1 MQMTMNGVIVSD
13 DDKWI
18 YDYLDMSAFS
28 PKELRQTI
36 QDHGIYEPL
45 DIEINSPGGYVN
57 AGTEIYTM
65 LLTHKGEVNITIG
78 SQAASI
84 ASVIAMAGKRVTISP
99 AGKMMIHNVS
109 GQGGGDY
116 RDMADYSDFLFKNNE
131 MLANTYVLKTG
142 KPKQELLDMMNAET
156 WMNADEALENGFVD
170 EILTAQ
176 TTEPDLGLV
185 AGYNL
190 KILTPER
197 INEVK
202 ALYEQEQLALLEL
215 KGDVKI

>member
-1 MQMTMNGVIVSD
+1 MQITMNGVIVSD

-28 PKELRQTI
+28 PQELRQTI

-84 ASVIAMAGKRVTISP
+84 ASVIAMAGKRVAISP

-202 ALYEQEQLALLEL
+202 VLYEEEQLALLEL

>member
-1 MQMTMNGVIVSD
+1 MQITMNGVIVSD

-18 YDYLDMSAFS
+18 YDYLDMSAFAPS
-28 PKELRQTI
+28 QLRQAI

-84 ASVIAMAGKRVTISP
+84 ASVIAMAGKRVAISP

-202 ALYEQEQLALLEL
+202 ALYEEEQLALLEL

>member
-1 MQMTMNGVIVSD
+1 MQITMNGVIVSD

-28 PKELRQTI
+28 PSQLRQAI
-36 QDHGIYEPL
+36 QDHGTYEPL

-84 ASVIAMAGKRVTISP
+84 ASVIAMAGKRVAISP

>member
-1 MQMTMNGVIVSD
+1 MQITMNGVIVSD

-45 DIEINSPGGYVN
+45 NIEINSPGGYVN

-84 ASVIAMAGKRVTISP
+84 ASVIAMAGKRVAISP

-202 ALYEQEQLALLEL
+202 ALYEEEQLALLEL

>member
-1 MQMTMNGVIVSD
+1 MQITMNGVIVSD

-28 PKELRQTI
+28 PKELRQVI

-84 ASVIAMAGKRVTISP
+84 ASVIAMAGKRVAISP

-116 RDMADYSDFLFKNNE
+116 RDMADYSEFLFKNNE

-156 WMNADEALENGFVD
+156 WMNADEALEKGFVD

-202 ALYEQEQLALLEL
+202 ALYEEEQLALLEL
-215 KGDVKI
+215 KGDIKI

>member
-1 MQMTMNGVIVSD
+1 MQITMNGVIVSD

-18 YDYLDMSAFS
+18 YDYLDMSAFAPS
-28 PKELRQTI
+28 QLRQAI
-36 QDHGIYEPL
+36 QDYGTYEPL

-65 LLTHKGEVNITIG
+65 LITHKGEVNITIG

-84 ASVIAMAGKRVTISP
+84 ASVIAMAGKRVAISP

-156 WMNADEALENGFVD
+156 WMTADEALENGFVD

-202 ALYEQEQLALLEL
+202 ALYEEEQLALLEL

>member
-1 MQMTMNGVIVSD
+1 MQITMNGVIVSD

-28 PKELRQTI
+28 PKELRQAI

-65 LLTHKGEVNITIG
+65 LITHKGEVNITIG

-84 ASVIAMAGKRVTISP
+84 ASVIAMAGKRVAISP

-156 WMNADEALENGFVD
+156 WMTADEALENGFVD

>member
-1 MQMTMNGVIVSD
+1 MIVSD

-84 ASVIAMAGKRVTISP
+84 ASVIAMAGKRVAISP

>member
-1 MQMTMNGVIVSD
+1 MQITMNGVIVSD

-28 PKELRQTI
+28 PKELRQAI

-84 ASVIAMAGKRVTISP
+84 ASVIAMAGKRVAISP

-170 EILTAQ
+170 EVLTAQ

-202 ALYEQEQLALLEL
+202 ALYEEEQLALLEL

>member
-1 MQMTMNGVIVSD
+1 MQITMNGVIVSD

-28 PKELRQTI
+28 PKELRQAI
-36 QDHGIYEPL
+36 QDHGTYEPL

-84 ASVIAMAGKRVTISP
+84 ASVIAMAGKHVTISP

-190 KILTPER
+190 KILMPER

-202 ALYEQEQLALLEL
+202 ALYEEEQLALLEL

>member
-84 ASVIAMAGKRVTISP
+84 ASVIAMAGKRVAISP

>member
-1 MQMTMNGVIVSD
+1 MNGVIVSD

-36 QDHGIYEPL
+36 QNHGIYEPL

-84 ASVIAMAGKRVTISP
+84 ASVIAMAGKRVAISP

-202 ALYEQEQLALLEL
+202 ALYEEEQLSLLEL

>member
-1 MQMTMNGVIVSD
+1 MIVSD

-84 ASVIAMAGKRVTISP
+84 ASVIAMAGKRVAISP

-202 ALYEQEQLALLEL
+202 ALYEEEQLTLLEL

>member
-1 MQMTMNGVIVSD
+1 MQITMNGVIVSD

-18 YDYLDMSAFS
+18 YDYLDMSTFS

-84 ASVIAMAGKRVTISP
+84 ASVIAMAGKRVAISP

-170 EILTAQ
+170 EVLTAQ

>member
-1 MQMTMNGVIVSD
+1 MNGVIVSD

-28 PKELRQTI
+28 PNALRQAI

-84 ASVIAMAGKRVTISP
+84 ASVIAMAGKRVAISP

-202 ALYEQEQLALLEL
+202 ALYEEEQLALLEL

>member
-36 QDHGIYEPL
+36 QDHGTYEPL

-84 ASVIAMAGKRVTISP
+84 ASVIAMAGKRVAISP

>member
-1 MQMTMNGVIVSD
+1 MQITMNGVIVSD

-28 PKELRQTI
+28 PKDLRQTI

-84 ASVIAMAGKRVTISP
+84 ASVIAMAGKRVAISP

-202 ALYEQEQLALLEL
+202 ALYEEEQLALLEL

>member
-1 MQMTMNGVIVSD
+1 MQITMNGVIVSD

-84 ASVIAMAGKRVTISP
+84 ASVIAMAGKRVAISP

-156 WMNADEALENGFVD
+156 WMNAEEALENGFVD

-202 ALYEQEQLALLEL
+202 ALYEEEQLALLEL

>member
-1 MQMTMNGVIVSD
+1 MNGVIVSD

-28 PKELRQTI
+28 PSQLRQAI

-84 ASVIAMAGKRVTISP
+84 ASVIAMAGKRVSISP

-156 WMNADEALENGFVD
+156 WLNADEALENGFVD

>member
-1 MQMTMNGVIVSD
+1 MQITMNGVIVSD

-28 PKELRQTI
+28 PRELRQAI
-36 QDHGIYEPL
+36 QDQGIYEPL

-84 ASVIAMAGKRVTISP
+84 ASVIAMAGKRVAISP

-156 WMNADEALENGFVD
+156 WMNADEALEKGFVD

-202 ALYEQEQLALLEL
+202 ALYEEEQLALLEL

>member
-1 MQMTMNGVIVSD
+1 MQITMNGVIVSD

-28 PKELRQTI
+28 PRELRQAI
-36 QDHGIYEPL
+36 QDQGIYEPL

-84 ASVIAMAGKRVTISP
+84 ASVIAMAGKRVAISP

>member
-1 MQMTMNGVIVSD
+1 MQITMNGVIVSD

-28 PKELRQTI
+28 PKELRQII
-36 QDHGIYEPL
+36 QDQGIYEPL

-84 ASVIAMAGKRVTISP
+84 ASVIAMAGKRVAISP

-109 GQGGGDY
+109 GQGSGDY

-156 WMNADEALENGFVD
+156 WMNADEALEKGFVD

-176 TTEPDLGLV
+176 TTEADLGLV

>member
-1 MQMTMNGVIVSD
+1 MQITMNGVIVSD

-36 QDHGIYEPL
+36 QNHGIYEPL

-84 ASVIAMAGKRVTISP
+84 ASVIAMAGKRVAISP

-202 ALYEQEQLALLEL
+202 ALYEEEQLSLLEL

>member
-1 MQMTMNGVIVSD
+1 MQITMNGVIVSD

-28 PKELRQTI
+28 PSQLRQII

-84 ASVIAMAGKRVTISP
+84 ASVIAMAGKRVAISP

-202 ALYEQEQLALLEL
+202 ALYEEEQLALLEL

>member
-84 ASVIAMAGKRVTISP
+84 ASVIAMAGKRVSISP

-156 WMNADEALENGFVD
+156 WMNADEALEHGFVD

>member
-1 MQMTMNGVIVSD
+1 MQITMNGVIVSD

-84 ASVIAMAGKRVTISP
+84 ASVIAMAGKRVAISP
-99 AGKMMIHNVS
+99 AGKLMIHNVS
-109 GQGGGDY
+109 GTGGGDY
-116 RDMADYSDFLFKNNE
+116 RDMADYSNFLFKNNE

>member
-1 MQMTMNGVIVSD
+1 MQITMNGVIVSD

-28 PKELRQTI
+28 PKELRQAI
-36 QDHGIYEPL
+36 QDYGIYEPL

-84 ASVIAMAGKRVTISP
+84 ASVIAMAGKRVSISP
-99 AGKMMIHNVS
+99 AGKLMIHNVS

>member
-1 MQMTMNGVIVSD
+1 MQITMNGVIVSD

-84 ASVIAMAGKRVTISP
+84 ASVIAMAGKRVAISP
-99 AGKMMIHNVS
+99 AGKIMIHNVS

-176 TTEPDLGLV
+176 TSEPDLGLV

-190 KILTPER
+190 KILTPAR

>member
-1 MQMTMNGVIVSD
+1 MQITMNGVIVSD

-28 PKELRQTI
+28 PKELRQVI
-36 QDHGIYEPL
+36 QDQGIHEPL

-84 ASVIAMAGKRVTISP
+84 ASVIAMAGKRVSISP

-202 ALYEQEQLALLEL
+202 ALYEEEQLALLEL

>member
-1 MQMTMNGVIVSD
+1 MNGVIVSD

-36 QDHGIYEPL
+36 QDHGTYEPL

-84 ASVIAMAGKRVTISP
+84 ASVIAMAGKRVSISP

>member
-1 MQMTMNGVIVSD
+1 MQITMNGVIVSD

-28 PKELRQTI
+28 PSQLRQAI
-36 QDHGIYEPL
+36 QDHGTYEPL

-84 ASVIAMAGKRVTISP
+84 ASVIAMAGKRVAISP

-190 KILTPER
+190 KILTSER

-202 ALYEQEQLALLEL
+202 ALYEEEQLALLEL

>member
-1 MQMTMNGVIVSD
+1 
-13 DDKWI
+13 
-18 YDYLDMSAFS
+18 
-28 PKELRQTI
+28 
-36 QDHGIYEPL
+36 
-45 DIEINSPGGYVN
+45 
-57 AGTEIYTM
+57 
-65 LLTHKGEVNITIG
+65 
-78 SQAASI
+78 
-84 ASVIAMAGKRVTISP
+84 
-99 AGKMMIHNVS
+99 
-109 GQGGGDY
+109 
-116 RDMADYSDFLFKNNE
+116 
-131 MLANTYVLKTG
+131 
-142 KPKQELLDMMNAET
+142 MMNAET

-202 ALYEQEQLALLEL
+202 ALYEEEQLALLEL

>member
-1 MQMTMNGVIVSD
+1 MIVSD

-28 PKELRQTI
+28 PSQLRQAI

-84 ASVIAMAGKRVTISP
+84 ASVIAMAGKRVSISP

-156 WMNADEALENGFVD
+156 WLNADEALENGFVD

>member
-1 MQMTMNGVIVSD
+1 MRITMNGVIVSD

-84 ASVIAMAGKRVTISP
+84 ASVIAMAGKRVAISP

-170 EILTAQ
+170 EVLTAQ

-202 ALYEQEQLALLEL
+202 ALYEEEQLALLEL

>member
-1 MQMTMNGVIVSD
+1 MQITMNGVIVSD

-84 ASVIAMAGKRVTISP
+84 ASVIAMAGKRVSISP

>member
-1 MQMTMNGVIVSD
+1 MQITMNGVIVSD

-84 ASVIAMAGKRVTISP
+84 ASVIAMAGKRVAISP

-202 ALYEQEQLALLEL
+202 ALYEEEQLALLEL

>member
-1 MQMTMNGVIVSD
+1 MNGVIVSD

-84 ASVIAMAGKRVTISP
+84 ASVIAMAGKRVAISP

-116 RDMADYSDFLFKNNE
+116 RDMVDYSDFLFKNNE

>member
-1 MQMTMNGVIVSD
+1 MSD

-18 YDYLDMSAFS
+18 YEYLDMSAFA

-84 ASVIAMAGKRVTISP
+84 ASVIAMAGKRVAISP

-116 RDMADYSDFLFKNNE
+116 RDMADYSNFLFKNNE

>member
-1 MQMTMNGVIVSD
+1 MQITMNGVIVSD

-84 ASVIAMAGKRVTISP
+84 ASVIAMAGKRVAISP